1 MLGSMNTFL
10 PPSIV
15 QMRMSQPPGVYIQS
29 HISSSRITLS
39 SGTDSLICTVCQLG
53 NCTSQ

>member
-1 MLGSMNTFL
+1 MLGSLNTFL